1 MRFLLDLLLA
11 ALALSSCGVRSSNV
25 SLDLPLTKQ
34 KQKIIFLQKKLELAE
49 REEKKIHAEIERLGD
64 EMRQTQLALI
74 RKQVDEYEE
83 QIRKQPKK
91 KFDLDIGELFLNER
105 DQLHRMIQSG
115 ASIYEAQIVLDRILQ
130 LITELSDEL
139 Y

>member
-1 MRFLLDLLLA
+1 MRLLLLA
-11 ALALSSCGVRSSNV
+11 ALALSSCGVRSSN
-25 SLDLPLTKQ
+25 LPLTKQ